1 MSKLSRMFSGMMT
14 GKKAKGDMTREDSN
28 TLDISS
34 PTNVVHEVH
43 VGFNTMT
50 GEFEGLPG
58 PWEQWLSHS
67 DIR

>member
-1 MSKLSRMFSGMMT
+1 MFSGIIP
-14 GKKAKGDMTREDSN
+14 GKKAKNDSSRDDGT

-43 VGFNTMT
+43 VGFNPMT